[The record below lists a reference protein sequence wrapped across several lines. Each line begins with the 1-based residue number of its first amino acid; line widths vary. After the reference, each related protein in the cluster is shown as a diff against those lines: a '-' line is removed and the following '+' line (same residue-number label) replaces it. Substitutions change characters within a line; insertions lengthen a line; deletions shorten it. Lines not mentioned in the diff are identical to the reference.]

1 MAENEEIMEGNESNE
16 GIKGLR
22 DKLKSVEQENK
33 ELKSVVKTSLFKDV
47 GLDPTIG
54 TGKMA
59 FDLYDGKPDTSELGS
74 WLKETYDID
83 TTVQLNNEVAAE
95 KIAESDVKMTTINQ
109 NSVAA
114 QPVDLQ
120 EQLQQVIA
128 EGSVKDSIRAKLLL
142 QEEEKNN
149 K

>member
-59 FDLYDGKPDTSELGS
+59 FDLYDGKPDTSELGN

-83 TTVQLNNEVAAE
+83 TTVQQNNEVAAE